1 MQDREK
7 RIKAAT
13 SRGDVKKLVEVL
25 RRSRGK
31 GLVYRQ
37 LYNRGIHDVPAAY
50 YGALEQGFPV
60 YTEQERDADRGTT
73 IRFLLGA
80 E

>member
-13 SRGDVKKLVEVL
+13 SRGDVKKFVQAL

-31 GLVYRQ
+31 GLVQRQ
-37 LYNRGIHDVPAAY
+37 LRNRGIKDIPAAY

-60 YTEQERDADRGTT
+60 YTENEWDPDRGYM
-73 IRFLLGA
+73 IRFLIGA

>member
-13 SRGDVKKLVEVL
+13 PRGDVKKLVEAL

-60 YTEQERDADRGTT
+60 YTEQEQDTDRGST
-73 IRFLLGA
+73 IRYLIGI